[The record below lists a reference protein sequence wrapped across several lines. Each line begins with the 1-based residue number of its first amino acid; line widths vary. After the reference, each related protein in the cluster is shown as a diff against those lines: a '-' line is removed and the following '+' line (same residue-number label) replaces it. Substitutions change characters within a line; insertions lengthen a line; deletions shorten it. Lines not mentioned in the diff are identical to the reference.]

1 MTPSLPGVRFWLVT
15 VAALLVAAVTFSLGQ
30 WQLRRAAQ
38 KVALQAA
45 VDLRAEQAVLD
56 AKGLSS
62 FKNVVDA
69 IHRPA
74 ALRGVWRAEHTLF
87 LDNRPMKN
95 KSGFVVLTPL
105 ALEGTAQ
112 VILVQRGWVQRDFTD
127 RSRVPEVQ
135 TPAGTVTVMGRIA
148 PPPSKLYEFKGVEK
162 GRIRQNV
169 DMTSLAGE
177 LALPLL
183 QVSLLQTGVASDGLL
198 RDWAAP
204 NLGVDKHYG
213 YAFQWF
219 GLCALVV
226 LLYAWFQV
234 ITPWRTQGRAGK
246 QSRNPLS
253 KF

>member
-1 MTPSLPGVRFWLVT
+1 MTPRLRGVRFWLVT
-15 VAALLVAAVTFSLGQ
+15 VAALLVAVLTFSLGQ

-38 KVALQAA
+38 KVELQAA
-45 VDLRAEQAVLD
+45 VDLRAKQTVLD
-56 AKGLSS
+56 AQALSG
-62 FKNVVDA
+62 FKNAVDA
-69 IHRPA
+69 VHRPA
-74 ALRGVWRAEHTLF
+74 ALRGVWRAEQTIF
-87 LDNRPMKN
+87 LDNRPMSN

-105 ALEGTAQ
+105 VLEGTAQ

-127 RSRVPEVQ
+127 RARLPAVQ

-148 PPPSKLYEFKGVEK
+148 PPPSKLYAFKGVEK
-162 GRIRQNV
+162 GRIRQNI
-169 DMTSLAGE
+169 DMTSFAGE

-183 QVSLLQTGVASDGLL
+183 PVSLLQTGIASDGLL

-226 LLYAWFQV
+226 LLYGWFQ
-234 ITPWRTQGRAGK
+234 IIRPWQTQSRARK
-246 QSRNPLS
+246 QSRQSLS